1 MNIKV
6 YLNKNKDK
14 KYFLFVLLSTLLVVI
29 LYIKSLG
36 IPEEEHEQIMF
47 SLSELQKT
55 DAMLKKTIIETRL
68 GVEKNFDN
76 LVYYVRQLSILQ
88 KYFEKLPPN
97 IYNGLK
103 EPLVKVQNAITNQEQ
118 TIEKF
123 KSHLAILNAFSN
135 SFPYL
140 CNDLKSKLNLT
151 NDHILIDQINTLL
164 LSMAYET
171 DINNIWGEIDRLQQV
186 EHKVP
191 DTFKERFKQVIIH
204 ARLLQVVRIEIDE
217 LQRLIYTHKVT
228 QILEDL
234 GVRYRSFYHQQQ
246 QSPLFYKTI
255 LAIVTILWGLL
266 IVIFLYRLER
276 SGSKLKE
283 TLRLLNARQYALD
296 QHSIVSITD
305 TKGNINYTNGLF
317 SQISG
322 YTKGELLQTNH
333 RIIKSDFHPDS
344 FFKDMWQTIS
354 NGMVWKGE
362 IRNKAK
368 DGSHYWVQ
376 STIVPLVNKQGK
388 PEQYIAMRTDVTHLK
403 KLEDEMLQ
411 TRENAVIR
419 AKIAHLLQQPQPIKA
434 RLEAALA
441 NLCKFRGLDVQN
453 KAGIFLLD
461 DASQKLNM
469 YVTYGK
475 FTDEFILKEECIN
488 VGDCLCGRVALS
500 GMLKVSDNCFTDH
513 EHEHTF
519 TGMQAHG
526 HYIVPIK
533 NLGKVVGVM
542 FLYTE
547 PFPSREASRLEVLTL
562 LGQIIGL
569 AIANDQAHIAL
580 LHEKEKA
587 EKANQ
592 SKSMFLANM
601 SHEIRTPMNAI
612 IGMSYL
618 ALQTEL
624 NEQQRNYI
632 SKVNQAADSL
642 LALLNDILD
651 FSKIEAQKLEIE
663 IASFSLE
670 EVLQKV
676 MNVLI
681 IAAGKKGLELL
692 MDVDKNVPPLLM
704 GDALRLNQALMNLL
718 SNAIKF
724 TETGSV
730 VISVKLNHKTEEQ
743 VDLLFSVSDTGIGM
757 TGEQQ
762 NNLFQ
767 AFSQADVS
775 TTRKYGGT
783 GLGLAITS
791 SLINLMGG
799 SIRVE
804 SEPGVGSVFSFDL
817 SFAISSEKP
826 IKHQTMTFSSVQR
839 VLVIDDSEICRDILL
854 KQLDAQNFDVTTVA
868 DGATAIQCI
877 QESLDKKTQP
887 FDTII
892 VDWKMPGMDGISCL
906 KKIAQMGLSESPV
919 IVMATAYDQHELQA
933 ELLSSNATT
942 SAILTKPF
950 SASTLWDTL
959 HQEKGGLTVNESNM
973 SPSNIAQNINPD
985 LKGAHVLL
993 VEDNTFNQELAL
1005 ELIQMQGMTADL
1017 ANNGQEAL
1025 DQLAKKNYDAILMDC
1040 QMPVMDGYTAT
1051 KLIRAKYGDSLPII
1065 AMTANVM
1072 KEDKELAN
1080 TVGMNGFIAKPIK
1093 VTEMLKTLS
1102 QWVLKGEQSQEGSAE
1117 FQLRNIATVKHIDT
1131 TQAIALLDGN
1141 TALYERILHRFKEG
1155 FSNTATELIQ
1165 NNTNN
1170 ESKRLLH
1177 TLRGAAGNIGAS
1189 GLVASIT
1196 ELEHSLHTGL
1206 IEDAEAK
1213 INDLT
1218 LEINEVLN
1226 DIDLLLVNTET
1237 PQKTSSSMEVSS
1249 QKKSNLIN
1257 TLKQHLENFDA
1268 VADSTL
1274 VELLASMATIEEK
1287 QSLNKLAEAL
1297 KQYDYELALIEW
1309 NKLYKKTYDKTLQNN
1324 IDGG

>member
-1 MNIKV
+1 M
-6 YLNKNKDK
+6 
-14 KYFLFVLLSTLLVVI
+14 LLSVLLVVI
-29 LYIKSLG
+29 LYMKSQG
-36 IPEEEHEQIMF
+36 IPEQEHEQIMF
-47 SLSELQKT
+47 TLSELQKT

-76 LVYYVRQLSILQ
+76 LVYYVRQLTTQ
-88 KYFEKLPPN
+88 QQYFDKLPPN
-97 IYNGLK
+97 IYYGLK
-103 EPLVKVQNAITNQEQ
+103 EPLVKVQNAITDQQQ

-123 KSHLAILNAFSN
+123 KSHLAVLNAFSN

-140 CNDLKSKLNLT
+140 CNELKSKLDLK
-151 NDHILIDQINTLL
+151 NDHILIDQVNTLL
-164 LSMAYET
+164 LNMAYET
-171 DINNIWGEIDRLQQV
+171 DNNNIWGEIDRLQQA
-186 EHKVP
+186 EDKVP
-191 DTFKERFKQVIIH
+191 DAFKERFKQVLVH
-204 ARLLQVVRIEIDE
+204 ARLLQVVRVEINE

-228 QILEDL
+228 QFLEDL
-234 GVRYRSFYHQQQ
+234 GGRYRSFYHQQQ
-246 QSPLFYKTI
+246 QSPLFYKAI
-255 LAIVTILWGLL
+255 LAIVTIVWGLL
-266 IVIFLYRLER
+266 VVVFLYRLER
-276 SGSKLKE
+276 SGSNLKE
-283 TLRLLNARQYALD
+283 TLRLLNLRQYALD
-296 QHSIVSITD
+296 QHAIVSITD
-305 TKGNINYTNGLF
+305 VKGNINYANGLF

-322 YTKGELLQTNH
+322 YTKDELLQKNH

-344 FFKDMWQTIS
+344 FFKDMWRTIS
-354 NGMVWKGE
+354 NGEVWRGE

-403 KLEDEMLQ
+403 KLEHEMLQ

-519 TGMQAHG
+519 TGMQPHG

-547 PFPSREASRLEVLTL
+547 PYPSKEASRLEVLTL

-618 ALQTEL
+618 ALKTEL
-624 NEQQRNYI
+624 DDQQRNYI

-670 EVLQKV
+670 DVLQKV
-676 MNVLI
+676 MNVLVI
-681 IAAGKKGLELL
+681 PAGEKGLELL
-692 MDVDKNVPPLLM
+692 LDVDSDVPPLLM
-704 GDALRLNQALMNLL
+704 GDALRLNQSLMNLAN
-718 SNAIKF
+718 NAIKF
-724 TETGSV
+724 TNSGAV
-730 VISVKLNHKTEEQ
+730 VIAVKLNKKTDKH

-757 TGEQQ
+757 TEDQQ
-762 NNLFQ
+762 DNLFQ
-767 AFSQADVS
+767 AFSQADIS

-791 SLINLMGG
+791 SLIDLMGG
-799 SIRVE
+799 SIHVE
-804 SEPGVGSVFSFDL
+804 SKPGAGSIFSFIL
-817 SFAISSEKP
+817 SLAVSSEKP
-826 IKHQTMTFSSVQR
+826 INRMPINFSSVQR
-839 VLVIDDSEICRDILL
+839 ILVVDDSEICRDILL
-854 KQLDAQNFDVTTVA
+854 KQLDAQNFDVTTVT
-868 DGATAIQCI
+868 DGANAIQCI
-877 QESLDKKTQP
+877 QDCIDKKMQP

-892 VDWKMPGMDGISCL
+892 IDWKMPEMDGIACL
-906 KKIAQMGLSESPV
+906 KKINQMGLSESPA
-919 IVMATAYDQHELQA
+919 IVMATAYDQHELES
-933 ELLSSNATT
+933 ELHSRNVTS

-950 SASTLWDTL
+950 SASTLWDAL
-959 HQEKGGLTVNESNM
+959 HQEKGGLT
-973 SPSNIAQNINPD
+973 INKDADSQTDITQIIDPN
-985 LKGAHVLL
+985 LKGSHVLL
-993 VEDNTFNQELAL
+993 VEDNAFNQELAL
-1005 ELIQMQGMTADL
+1005 ELLQMQGITVDL

-1025 DQLAKKNYDAILMDC
+1025 DQLAKQHYDGVLMDC
-1040 QMPVMDGYTAT
+1040 QMPIMDGYTAT
-1051 KLIRAKYGDSLPII
+1051 KLIREKYGDALPVI

-1072 KEDKELAN
+1072 QEDKMLAKS
-1080 TVGMNGFIAKPIK
+1080 VGMNDFIAKPIK
-1093 VTEMLKTLS
+1093 VTEMLKTLG
-1102 QWVLKGEQSQEGSAE
+1102 QWILKGEHIQKSSSE
-1117 FQLRNIATVKHIDT
+1117 FELRNIATVRHINT

-1155 FSNTATELIQ
+1155 FNNAASELIQ
-1165 NNTNN
+1165 NKAND

-1189 GLVASIT
+1189 GLVVSIA
-1196 ELEHSLHTGL
+1196 EVEHSLHAGL
-1206 IEDAEAK
+1206 IEETEAK

-1226 DIDLLLVNTET
+1226 DIDLLLVNTES
-1237 PQKTSSSMEVSS
+1237 PGKSSSSIEISS
-1249 QKKSNLIN
+1249 HNKTNLIN
-1257 TLKQHLENFDA
+1257 TLKQQLEDFDA
-1268 VADSTL
+1268 IADSTL
-1274 VELLASMATIEEK
+1274 VELLASMATAEEK

-1309 NKLYKKTYDKTLQNN
+1309 NKLYTKR
-1324 IDGG
+1324 